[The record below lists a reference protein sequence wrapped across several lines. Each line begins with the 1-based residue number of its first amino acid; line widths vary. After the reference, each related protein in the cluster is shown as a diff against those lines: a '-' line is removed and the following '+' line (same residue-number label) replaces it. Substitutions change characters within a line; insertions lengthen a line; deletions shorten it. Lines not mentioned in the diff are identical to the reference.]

1 LPFYVLGGLNFTD
14 LSSKFNGKIILSNL
28 LLKFNRQR
36 RKYGSKCTDDLPKRA
51 ANLPADLSL
60 QTQAAL
66 LKFSIYG
73 L

>member
-1 LPFYVLGGLNFTD
+1 LPFFVLGGLNFTN
-14 LSSKFNGKIILSNL
+14 LSSKFNGKVVLPNL
-28 LLKFNRQR
+28 PLKFTRQQ
-36 RKYGSKCTDDLPKRA
+36 RKYGSKYVDDLPKRT